1 MKIVISNSITL
12 YFQDFWKIILLSLI
26 TYVPMLFLHAIIVN
40 YIYFTSSFSE
50 IPYLAGDVTNG
61 ILMITLLT
69 IAQVPFI
76 KYTLLDMNGEE
87 NPFRKS
93 IFFAMDRVIPLY
105 IFASVYSIFIFL
117 GSLAFL
123 LPGIIILL
131 LFYFVPFFISDNTK
145 SFKVAIKK
153 SVKFIKQNFFKVTI
167 VIFLLMMIQLFFE
180 YILMFSLSFYTN
192 VYFTILVLKIL
203 LLMFLL
209 PLQTIIITNVYN
221 ELKTE

>member
-105 IFASVYSIFIFL
+105 IFASVYSNFIFL

>member
-12 YFQDFWKIILLSLI
+12 YFQDFLKIILLSLI

>member
-1 MKIVISNSITL
+1 LGWLASLFFTL
-12 YFQDFWKIILLSLI
+12 KKVLDSVQIRCTSLHF
-26 TYVPMLFLHAIIVN
+26 YYAIH
-40 YIYFTSSFSE
+40 
-50 IPYLAGDVTNG
+50 
-61 ILMITLLT
+61 
-69 IAQVPFI
+69 
-76 KYTLLDMNGEE
+76 
-87 NPFRKS
+87 
-93 IFFAMDRVIPLY
+93 
-105 IFASVYSIFIFL
+105 
-117 GSLAFL
+117 
-123 LPGIIILL
+123 IILL
-131 LFYFVPFFISDNTK
+131 LFYFVQFFISDNTK